1 MFNEKELKRIAEL
14 YNKQEGQRYPCSN
27 QIVRCGVITRDKDK
41 ALSIMNDKGA
51 TLIKKG
57 SHFLEWELDNERWI
71 WTHWSY
77 SIRGYR
83 FYKIIVDKNTDMSDD
98 DFQSVLNSCGLY
110 CCSFEI
116 V

>member
-1 MFNEKELKRIAEL
+1 MFSEKELKRIAKL
-14 YNKQEGQRYPCSN
+14 YNKQKGQKYPCSN
-27 QIVRCGVITRDKDK
+27 QIVKCGVITRDKDK
-41 ALSIMNDKGA
+41 ALSIMSSKGA

-57 SHFLEWELDNERWI
+57 SYFLEWELGNEKWI
-71 WTHWSY
+71 WTYWSY
-77 SIRGYR
+77 NLRGYR